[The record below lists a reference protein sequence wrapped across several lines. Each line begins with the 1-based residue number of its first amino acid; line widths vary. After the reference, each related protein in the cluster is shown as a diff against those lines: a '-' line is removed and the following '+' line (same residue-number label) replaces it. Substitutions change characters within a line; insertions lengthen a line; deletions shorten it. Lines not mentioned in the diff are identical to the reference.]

1 MGSEP
6 NPPVYLLPLPLEPR
20 VVQRPLLVTCLAP
33 LLLGLGA
40 WGPYPAVSQRLS
52 VPYFTSHLSLLKCP
66 VPGDAM
72 SFLLPSAFLSKGRRI
87 SFGSSWGVDY
97 EILPSHPG
105 CHGDA

>member
-40 WGPYPAVSQRLS
+40 WAALPRSESKTFCSLFYKPPLS
-52 VPYFTSHLSLLKCP
+52 
-66 VPGDAM
+66 A
-72 SFLLPSAFLSKGRRI
+72 
-87 SFGSSWGVDY
+87 
-97 EILPSHPG
+97 
-105 CHGDA
+105 